1 MACDYEVT
9 EKHSYL
15 GSGNSGGEIDSSFL
29 SERRETKRLRGYIF
43 PGRVKIAKKC
53 VCECM

>member
-1 MACDYEVT
+1 MACDYEGT

-29 SERRETKRLRGYIF
+29 SERRETKRPRGYIF
-43 PGRVKIAKKC
+43 PGRVKIAISVC
-53 VCECM
+53 VSVW